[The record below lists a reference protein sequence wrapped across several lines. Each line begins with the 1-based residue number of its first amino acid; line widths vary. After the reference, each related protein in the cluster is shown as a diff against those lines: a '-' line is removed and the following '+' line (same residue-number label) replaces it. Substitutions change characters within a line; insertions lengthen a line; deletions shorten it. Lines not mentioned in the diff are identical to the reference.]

1 MVGLIIHLFILSFIL
16 LKGFYLVMVRVKN
29 VELRGV
35 LGALIAGYAGVMG
48 ASYGNGVLGQ
58 MPTGA
63 LVYLSWAFI
72 FMAQQFDREYS
83 YLASIGKS
91 PQSLFIKD

>member
-1 MVGLIIHLFILSFIL
+1 MT
-16 LKGFYLVMVRVKN
+16 RVKN
-29 VELRGV
+29 AELAGV

-48 ASYGNGVLGQ
+48 ASYGNGILGQ

-63 LVYLSWAFI
+63 LIYLSWAFI
-72 FMAQQFDREYS
+72 FMAQQLDREFS
-83 YLASIGKS
+83 YLIYIGKS